1 MLALVMQKSGRDLAS
16 ALRARNQRLVLA
28 ESCTAGR
35 IAAVLGEI
43 AGISEYFC
51 GSAVAYRNETKAHW
65 LDVPRGL
72 LADPGPVSETV
83 ARHMVTGVL
92 ARTPEADWAGAI
104 TGHLGPDAPQEMD
117 GQRVMQVRKK
127 EELSE
132 KAKQGG
138 CSNLR
143 EQVHYEMN
151 SDSTNGFL
159 NPEFV
164 EWLMGF
170 PQGWTEID

>member
-117 GQRVMQVRKK
+117 GLVFIAAGAAGAATDEVMVQSLTLKAETRVDRQLEAGARLLEWVH
-127 EELSE
+127 EVV
-132 KAKQGG
+132 KAD
-138 CSNLR
+138 R
-143 EQVHYEMN
+143 
-151 SDSTNGFL
+151 
-159 NPEFV
+159 
-164 EWLMGF
+164 
-170 PQGWTEID
+170 